1 MDHSGHSEH
10 TEAYQYA
17 VHHSEEAGKK
27 IRKKIWL
34 IFWVLLAITTIEV
47 FLGIYWKEMGL
58 PWGLIKMTFIGL
70 TILKAF
76 YIVSEYMHLKHEVT
90 FFKNIIIIPFVLFA
104 LYLAYHVMTE
114 GIYSDMMQKWLY

>member
-34 IFWVLLAITTIEV
+34 IFWVLLAITTVEV

>member
-1 MDHSGHSEH
+1 
-10 TEAYQYA
+10 
-17 VHHSEEAGKK
+17 
-27 IRKKIWL
+27 
-34 IFWVLLAITTIEV
+34 
-47 FLGIYWKEMGL
+47 MGL

-114 GIYSDMMQKWLY
+114 GIYSDMMEKWLY